1 MKRQGKNRREKL
13 GNPFFLT
20 QATEFDLS
28 FRRYFDRFDF
38 WRREGERKKKERR
51 KKRRKSRFSA
61 SSLCIIFGNRK
72 VCLEEFLDYVYA
84 NIYESLLLESGF
96 EELIYDGL
104 ARGGK

>member
-38 WRREGERKKKERR
+38 WRREKKKRKEEKKKKEQVFCLVTFPSYR
-51 KKRRKSRFSA
+51 
-61 SSLCIIFGNRK
+61 GNRK

>member
-38 WRREGERKKKERR
+38 WHREKKKRKEEKKKKEQVFCLVTFPSYR
-51 KKRRKSRFSA
+51 
-61 SSLCIIFGNRK
+61 GNRK

>member
-38 WRREGERKKKERR
+38 WRREKKKEERR
-51 KKRRKSRFSA
+51 KKEERAGFLPRHF
-61 SSLCIIFGNRK
+61 CIIFRGNRK